1 MNIFLI
7 MLFLEIG
14 NLVWAQDGAFV
25 YNDHGKRDP
34 LWSLVTPSGNIVNY
48 DTDLSVIDLTLEGV
62 VVSDKGNV
70 AIINGRMVKINDKVG
85 QYLVSTITKES
96 VTLIKDQE
104 KFDLRLKK
112 KEE

>member
-7 MLFLEIG
+7 IWLFGISTLG
-14 NLVWAQDGAFV
+14 WAEEASFV

-48 DTDLSVIDLTLEGV
+48 DTDLSVTDLTLEGV
-62 VVSDKGNV
+62 VVGDKGNV
-70 AIINGRMVKINDKVG
+70 AIINGRMVKIDDKVG
-85 QYLVSTITKES
+85 QYLVAGITKDS
-96 VTLIKDQE
+96 VTLIKDQVR
-104 KFDLRLKK
+104 FDLRLKK